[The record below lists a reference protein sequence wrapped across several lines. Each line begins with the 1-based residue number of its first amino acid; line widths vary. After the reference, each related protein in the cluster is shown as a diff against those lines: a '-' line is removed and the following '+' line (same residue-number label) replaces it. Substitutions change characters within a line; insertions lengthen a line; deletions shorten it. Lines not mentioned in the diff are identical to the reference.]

1 MSGALLEHVSERVA
15 EVAAFTAGPLAQDAE
30 TVPPVTSGRR
40 RPHRRHNDGLAL
52 RPAPHAPAPHPAAPA
67 STHPSGAAPRARR
80 TSGDALTLTPS
91 GDRLLR
97 TDVEG
102 VGRLER
108 FPTMAA
114 SAARGGSSAGQS
126 TGLIIPR
133 SWVRAPPAPPI
144 GMVREPRPAK
154 KGVGRGPCAAFQVLA
169 VYRSRTA
176 AAGVR
181 GVALDTIGVA
191 TFGRDL
197 GCRRKGFVSRPGF
210 RRWTKL
216 STAAVR
222 RPDGSVSRA
231 GGTAP
236 HPDALLPLRRLARD
250 DPRDDTVPMEL
261 PSG

>member
-133 SWVRAPPAPPI
+133 SWVRAPPAPLLSVQVSKVALLKEQTRVPL
-144 GMVREPRPAK
+144 PQHPAA
-154 KGVGRGPCAAFQVLA
+154 R
-169 VYRSRTA
+169 A
-176 AAGVR
+176 AAGLR
-181 GVALDTIGVA
+181 PLPAGKDPHSPGSCR
-191 TFGRDL
+191 RDL
-197 GCRRKGFVSRPGF
+197 SFSGKPERS
-210 RRWTKL
+210 L
-216 STAAVR
+216 L
-222 RPDGSVSRA
+222 
-231 GGTAP
+231 
-236 HPDALLPLRRLARD
+236 LLPSL
-250 DPRDDTVPMEL
+250 
-261 PSG
+261 